1 MTESIDD
8 LKDAEK
14 EKMETGPRPRARRE
28 QRGNITGGLVLITIG
43 VIFLLT
49 QVTGFYINNWW
60 ALFILIPAVFKLNE
74 AWQGYQSN
82 GRLTEETRNDLL
94 GGLLLTTVAGFF
106 LFSIGWHLFWPLV
119 LIMIGVGA
127 LLNGRS

>member
-1 MTESIDD
+1 MNESIDD

-14 EKMETGPRPRARRE
+14 EKLETGNCDRRGN
-28 QRGNITGGLVLITIG
+28 RGNITGGLVLITIG
-43 VIFLLT
+43 VIFLLS
-49 QVTGFYINNWW
+49 QMTGFYINNWW

-82 GRLTEETRNDLL
+82 GRFTDETRN
-94 GGLLLTTVAGFF
+94 A
-106 LFSIGWHLFWPLV
+106 LFGWHLFWPLV